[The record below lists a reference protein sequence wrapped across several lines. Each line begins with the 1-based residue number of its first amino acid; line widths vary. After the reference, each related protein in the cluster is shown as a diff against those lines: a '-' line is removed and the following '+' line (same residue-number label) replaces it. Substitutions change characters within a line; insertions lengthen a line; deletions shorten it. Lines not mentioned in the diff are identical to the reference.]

1 MVTSTETSGD
11 NIANYV
17 LFSDNVLKVTK
28 DGVSY
33 IDQSGNTVWDC
44 SYSMKMPQVVV
55 NGDYAAVADLNGRDV
70 YVFNKSGKV
79 SNQTLNYDI
88 TNIDV
93 AAQGVYVVILSGE
106 KRKIISML
114 TIKTARVYMR

>member
-1 MVTSTETSGD
+1 
-11 NIANYV
+11 
-17 LFSDNVLKVTK
+17 
-28 DGVSY
+28 
-33 IDQSGNTVWDC
+33 
-44 SYSMKMPQVVV
+44 MKMPQVVV

-106 KRKIISML
+106 KENYIKILSS
-114 TIKTARVYMR
+114 YSGNE